1 MRPAN
6 ISQNF
11 TRASLPRA
19 LPHPSARSLCEPVRE
34 MAASGEK
41 AELMG
46 LLAER
51 MQGIAEQAAAV
62 AERTQRASQLAV
74 RARECAEL
82 YGGM

>member
-1 MRPAN
+1 MSKHSWGLKLVTAN
-6 ISQNF
+6 PTCTCSE
-11 TRASLPRA
+11 AA
-19 LPHPSARSLCEPVRE
+19 LA

-62 AERTQRASQLAV
+62 AERTQRAAQLAV

>member
-1 MRPAN
+1 
-6 ISQNF
+6 
-11 TRASLPRA
+11 
-19 LPHPSARSLCEPVRE
+19 

-82 YGGM
+82 YGGMFKSEPRPDEAYGAMQAAPAEAAEPA